1 MMKLVSRLPPSAE
14 FGVVVYEPDQADRG
28 VNPFV
33 SPFSV
38 SLLPATSAHKT
49 RFFEWMQ
56 PINRT
61 PEKLDLNRF

>member
-14 FGVVVYEPDQADRG
+14 FGGGYEPVQGDRG

-33 SPFSV
+33 NPFSV

-61 PEKLDLNRF
+61 PEKLDLDRF